1 MLNNFDI
8 WKIETTADVKRQMQ
22 PPKSFLKVLI
32 EMFRKL
38 NGFLL
43 N

>member
-1 MLNNFDI
+1 MLNNFAL
-8 WKIETTADVKRQMQ
+8 WKIETIVDVKRQMQ
-22 PPKSFLKVLI
+22 PPENVLKILI